1 MSFRSNLEQ
10 ELTWLDG
17 EIIKMGS
24 LCEEAIGDAI
34 QALEKRDIALAD
46 QVIVGDSQ
54 INNIRSAVEE
64 RAYRVLATQQPAA
77 SDLRHIIAV
86 IHLATELERI
96 GDHAKGIARLLI
108 RIADEPDPIE
118 LFQLPKITRRVQK
131 MIRKSL
137 QAYIT
142 RDVALAYEAIAGD
155 EKVDRQYGKF
165 SNNILEMM
173 NQLGEDEN
181 IIPPT
186 YLLWMAHSLERM
198 GDRVTNICER
208 VIFMVTGEFVEI
220 DED

>member
-1 MSFRSNLEQ
+1 MSIRSTLEQ
-10 ELTWLDG
+10 EFSWLDG

-24 LCEEAIGDAI
+24 LCEEAIGHAI
-34 QALEKRDIALAD
+34 QALAERDIALAD
-46 QVIVGDSQ
+46 QVIVGDGQ
-54 INNIRSAVEE
+54 INNIRSAIEE
-64 RAYRVLATQQPAA
+64 RAYRVLATQHPAA
-77 SDLRHIIAV
+77 GDLRHIIAG

-108 RIADEPDPIE
+108 RIADETEPIE
-118 LFQLPKITRRVQK
+118 LYQLPKMTRRVQK

-142 RDVALAYEAIAGD
+142 RDVDLAYEAIAGD

-173 NQLGEDEN
+173 DQLGKDES
-181 IIPPT
+181 IIPST
-186 YLLWMAHSLERM
+186 YLLWMAHNLERI
-198 GDRVTNICER
+198 GDRVINICER
-208 VIFMVTGEFVEI
+208 VIFMVTGEFVEM